1 MHIREFLA
9 IDGVERADGDLEQE
23 INGLTYDSR
32 QAGPGRLF
40 FAVAGE
46 KVDGHDY
53 IEEAVRRGAAAV
65 VFSRQELSPKAPAA
79 S

>member
-9 IDGVERADGDLEQE
+9 IEKVERADGDLEQE

-46 KVDGHDY
+46 KTDFHDY
-53 IEEAVRRGAAAV
+53 ID
-65 VFSRQELSPKAPAA
+65 
-79 S
+79 